1 MQALKLLPNG
11 AEKRKKDIGL
21 SSAEA
26 GKRLEIYGRNRLA
39 QKKKKS
45 WVMMLLAQFTDFMVL
60 ILLGAT
66 AVSMV
71 MGDITEALT
80 ILTIVFIN
88 ALLGFYQEMHTEK
101 TMEALEKL
109 AAPKA
114 KVIRDNELH
123 EISAE
128 EVVPGDLIVI
138 EAGDR
143 IPADGILIMSNDLQ
157 VDESMLTGESIPV
170 LKEVTPKKSD
180 EDSAFKRNHVYMGCL
195 ATGGTGRAVITKT
208 GMDTEMGKIA
218 DMIQEA
224 EQQDTPLQKRLET
237 LGTYIVIAC
246 LAICAVVSITGIIRG
261 ENVFSMLL
269 AGISLAVAAVP
280 EGLPAVVTIALALG
294 VQRMV
299 KRNALVRKLP
309 AVETLGC
316 ATVICSDK
324 TGTLTENRM
333 RVVSIY
339 SGRTRYE
346 VSRDDEEHRTRLL
359 LQGRPVDPKKMP
371 CLNLMALAGILCG
384 NVNIQITG
392 NDGDVNE
399 GGTSFFG
406 DPTEVALARM
416 AVEAGYSPENVIRE
430 YKRIREIPFDSN
442 RKMMTVLCSLPSG
455 DRIVLAKGA
464 PETILQKCTSIM
476 VANNERRI
484 LDYDIQ
490 RIEKENTYMARNALR
505 VIAMAYRIIERGKNI
520 PDDLEQ
526 QLTFLGLAGMMDPPR
541 SEAYDAVEKC
551 KIAGIKP
558 VMITGDHKETAKA
571 IARALKIADEDQDVL
586 TGNDLEKLSDTE
598 LKEKLRDTAVF
609 ARVLPKHK
617 LRLVKAYKEAGYIVA
632 MTGDG
637 VNDAPA
643 VKEADIGVAMGCAGT
658 DVTRQAASMILMDD
672 NFSTIVAAVEE
683 GRNIYN
689 NIRKFIRYLLSCNI
703 GEVLTMF
710 LGMLL
715 GLPVPLLPVQILLV
729 NLATDGLPAIALSME
744 SGDRDV
750 MKQKPR
756 DPNENI
762 FAGGLLQLII
772 TRGIFIGVS
781 TLLSF
786 MLVYRR
792 SGNLESARTAAL
804 VTLVLSQLIHVFECK
819 SEKKNIFEIEFL
831 SNLWLVGAV
840 LTSLGILAC
849 VVYVPALHGIF
860 ETVSLSPEHW
870 IPIAGLSFLPPLISS
885 FFGHSGKEEKS
896 ARTSQNPGSSD
907 EKSRN

>member
-1 MQALKLLPNG
+1 MQALRLLPNSV
-11 AEKRKKDIGL
+11 EKRKNDMGL
-21 SSAEA
+21 SAIEA
-26 GKRLEIYGRNRLA
+26 GRRLEIYGRNKLA

-45 WVMMLLAQFTDFMVL
+45 WFIMLLAQFTDFMVL
-60 ILLGAT
+60 ILLSAT
-66 AVSMV
+66 AISMI

-114 KVIRDNELH
+114 KVIRDNELR

-128 EVVPGDLIVI
+128 EIVPGDLIVI

-143 IPADGILIMSNDLQ
+143 IPADGTLIMSSDLQ
-157 VDESMLTGESIPV
+157 VDESMLTGESMPV
-170 LKEVTPKKSD
+170 LKDVTQKRSD
-180 EDSAFKRNHVYMGCL
+180 EDSAFKKNQVYMGCL

-218 DMIQEA
+218 DMIQTV
-224 EQQDTPLQKRLET
+224 EQQDTPLQKKLEI

-246 LAICAVVSITGIIRG
+246 LAICAIVSLTGVIRG

-324 TGTLTENRM
+324 TGTLTENKM

-339 SGRTRYE
+339 SGRTRYQ
-346 VSRDDEEHRTRLL
+346 VSRNETGHKTRLL
-359 LQGRPVDPKKMP
+359 LQGKPVDPKKMP
-371 CLNLMALAGILCG
+371 GLNLMALTGILCG
-384 NVNIQITG
+384 NVNIHKAE
-392 NDGDVNE
+392 NNGDE
-399 GGTSFFG
+399 YAGEDAFFG
-406 DPTEVALARM
+406 DPTEVALVQM
-416 AVEAGYSPENVIRE
+416 AVEAGYSPESIIKE
-430 YKRIREIPFDSN
+430 YQRIKEIPFDSN
-442 RKMMTVLCSLPSG
+442 RKMMTVLCSLRSG
-455 DRIVLAKGA
+455 EKIILSKGA
-464 PETILQKCTSIM
+464 PEIILQKCTSVM
-476 VANNERRI
+476 VANNVRRI

-490 RIEKENTYMARNALR
+490 RIEKENTYMAQNALR
-505 VIAMAYRIIERGKNI
+505 VIAMAYRVIERGKNI

-571 IARALKIADEDQDVL
+571 VAKALKISDENQNVL
-586 TGNDLEKLSDTE
+586 TGNEIEKLNDQE
-598 LKEKLRDTAVF
+598 LKERLKDTVVF

-617 LRLVKAYKEAGYIVA
+617 LRLVKAYKEEGYIVA

-643 VKEADIGVAMGCAGT
+643 VKEADIGVAMGRTGT

-715 GLPVPLLPVQILLV
+715 GMPVPLLPVQILLV

-744 SGDRDV
+744 SGDEDV

-756 DPNENI
+756 DPNEHI
-762 FAGGLLQLII
+762 FSGGLLRLII

-786 MLVYRR
+786 MLVYRQ
-792 SGNLESARTAAL
+792 SESLESARTAAL

-819 SEKKNIFEIEFL
+819 SEKKNIFEIEIF
-831 SNLWLVGAV
+831 SNL
-840 LTSLGILAC
+840 
-849 VVYVPALHGIF
+849 
-860 ETVSLSPEHW
+860 
-870 IPIAGLSFLPPLISS
+870 
-885 FFGHSGKEEKS
+885 
-896 ARTSQNPGSSD
+896 
-907 EKSRN
+907 

>member
-1 MQALKLLPNG
+1 MQAIRLLPNNV
-11 AEKRKKDIGL
+11 EKKKKDQGL

-26 GKRLEIYGRNRLA
+26 RRRMEVYGKNKLA
-39 QKKKKS
+39 TKKKKS
-45 WVMMLLAQFTDFMVL
+45 WLLLFISQFTDFMVL
-60 ILLGAT
+60 VLLAAT
-66 AVSMV
+66 AISMII
-71 MGDITEALT
+71 GDITEAIT
-80 ILTIVFIN
+80 ILAIVFIN

-101 TMEALEKL
+101 IMEAIEKL

-114 KVIRDNELH
+114 KVIRDNEMR
-123 EISAE
+123 EIPAE
-128 EVVPGDLIVI
+128 EVVPGDLTVI

-143 IPADGILIMSNDLQ
+143 IPADGVLIMANELQ
-157 VDESMLTGESIPV
+157 VDESMLTGESMPV
-170 LKEVTPKKSD
+170 RKQVIHNETDTDATFPK
-180 EDSAFKRNHVYMGCL
+180 NHVYMGCL
-195 ATGGTGRAVITKT
+195 VTAGTGRAVVTKT
-208 GMDTEMGKIA
+208 GMETEMGKIA
-218 DMIQEA
+218 HMIQEA

-246 LAICAVVSITGIIRG
+246 LVICAIVSLTGIIRG

-294 VQRMV
+294 VQRMA

-324 TGTLTENRM
+324 TGTLTENKM

-339 SGRTRYE
+339 CGRTRYQ
-346 VSRDDEEHRTRLL
+346 VTRDDNEENKNRILF
-359 LQGRPVDPKKMP
+359 QGKPVDPVKMP
-371 CLNLMALAGILCG
+371 ALNLMALTGLLCG
-384 NVNIQITG
+384 NVNIRKVEDEEKISEEY
-392 NDGDVNE
+392 V
-399 GGTSFFG
+399 FLG
-406 DPTEVALARM
+406 DPTEVALVRM
-416 AVEAGYSPENVIRE
+416 AVEAGYDPEKIAEE
-430 YKRIREIPFDSN
+430 YKRLREIPFDSE
-442 RKMMTVLCSLPSG
+442 RKMMSVMCSTPSG
-455 DRIVLAKGA
+455 DRIIFAKGA
-464 PETILQKCTSIM
+464 PEVILQRCTSIM
-476 VANNERRI
+476 VANNERKI
-484 LDYDIQ
+484 LDYDIK
-490 RIEKENTYMARNALR
+490 RIEQENTYMAQNALR
-505 VIAMAYRIIERGKNI
+505 VIAMAYRIIEKGKSL
-520 PDDLEQ
+520 PSDFEQ

-541 SEAYDAVEKC
+541 KEAYDAVEKC

-571 IARALKIADEDQDVL
+571 VAKELKIIDGNENVL
-586 TGNDLEKLSDTE
+586 TGNEIESLSDRE
-598 LKEKLRDTAVF
+598 LKERLKDTAVF

-617 LRLVKAYKEAGYIVA
+617 LRLVKAYKEKGYIVA

-643 VKEADIGVAMGCAGT
+643 VKEADIGVAMGLTGT

-710 LGMLL
+710 LGMLM
-715 GLPVPLLPVQILLV
+715 GLPVPLLPAQILLV
-729 NLATDGLPAIALSME
+729 NLVTDGLPAIALSME
-744 SGDRDV
+744 TGDPDI

-756 DPNENI
+756 DPNEHI
-762 FAGGLLQLII
+762 FSGGLWQLII
-772 TRGIFIGVS
+772 TRGIFIGVV

-786 MLVYRR
+786 ILVFRQ
-792 SGNLESARTAAL
+792 SLSLEAARTAAL

-819 SEKKNIFEIEFL
+819 SEKKNIFEINLL

-840 LTSLGILAC
+840 FTSLSVLAC
-849 VVYVPALHGIF
+849 VVYVPALQNVF
-860 ETVSLSPEHW
+860 KTVPLLPEYW
-870 IPIAGLSFLPPLISS
+870 LYVAGLCLLPPVISS
-885 FFGHSGKEEKS
+885 FFRSKK
-896 ARTSQNPGSSD
+896 D
-907 EKSRN
+907 EA